1 MESYLGKSLVSPRGY
16 ILRRKRKGRRS
27 NRLDFN
33 AFSVLLLSKPF
44 DIIVSERG
52 RSSRVFFEGKLVRR
66 VGWCV
71 STRMSAL
78 WHFVS
83 VVYHTEMLMSLCMC
97 IYIRARRR
105 KSLKKSSRAGRK
117 ECKLYISLSIVL
129 LLRTSNPFNVVLFLL
144 FIILNVQ
151 SHALSKKFLL
161 RHTQDV
167 NIVQNTFHFSFHSV
181 TCLKIHQCIAYRI
194 CQLSQIGRNS

>member
-1 MESYLGKSLVSPRGY
+1 MRFHENECSLTFCLCRVPYR
-16 ILRRKRKGRRS
+16 
-27 NRLDFN
+27 N
-33 AFSVLLLSKPF
+33 A
-44 DIIVSERG
+44 G
-52 RSSRVFFEGKLVRR
+52 VF
-66 VGWCV
+66 
-71 STRMSAL
+71 M
-78 WHFVS
+78 H
-83 VVYHTEMLMSLCMC
+83 VY